1 MTDAP
6 AADPSTPTMRA
17 AVYRG
22 LDHVEV
28 ERIPRPRCG
37 PGELLVRIGFCG
49 VCWTDLKKIDHGLLP
64 PPRVFGHEMAGVVAE
79 AGDGVSR
86 FAVGDR
92 VQVYHHIPCRDCRLC
107 ERKLYAQCE
116 GYKKTGVTAGFEP
129 AGGGFAE
136 YVRVMPWI
144 VAGGGVTPVPDG
156 VSLAAASFL
165 EPVNTCLKCVKVTAP
180 WSGDTVLVIGAGAI
194 GQILIRLL
202 RIEGVRVIASEP
214 LAGRRELA
222 RESGAAAVIDPFAE
236 DVAERVR
243 EVTGGEGADA
253 AIVAVP
259 GQPPLDAAL
268 DSVRVGGR
276 VVLFAHTR
284 TGDPVTIDA
293 GEVCKNEKAVV
304 GAYSADADLNE
315 EVADLVF
322 SGRLRVDDLIS
333 HTFPLDRA
341 PEAFRLA
348 KTASDASLKVLVD
361 TGGEEPR

>member
-1 MTDAP
+1 MNATSP
-6 AADPSTPTMRA
+6 ATMRA

-22 LDHVEV
+22 LDDVRVETL
-28 ERIPRPRCG
+28 PRPECG

-64 PPRVFGHEMAGVVAE
+64 PPRVFGHEMAGVVSRVGE
-79 AGDGVSR
+79 GVTD

-92 VQVYHHIPCRDCRLC
+92 VQVYHHIPCRECRLC
-107 ERKLYAQCE
+107 DRRLYAQCD

-129 AGGGFAE
+129 SGGGFAE

-144 VAGGGVTPVPDG
+144 VSGGGVTPIPDG

-165 EPVNTCLKCVKVTAP
+165 EPVNTCLKCVRVTDP
-180 WSGDTVLVIGAGAI
+180 REGDTVLVIGAGGI

-202 RIEGVRVIASEP
+202 TLEGVRVIASEP
-214 LAGRRELA
+214 LPGRRELA
-222 RESGAAAVIDPFAE
+222 RKSGAAVVVDPFAE
-236 DVAERVR
+236 DVVERVQ
-243 EVTGGEGADA
+243 EATGGFGADA

-259 GQPPLDAAL
+259 GQAPLDAAV
-268 DSVRVGGR
+268 DAVRVGAR
-276 VVLFAHTR
+276 IVLFAHTR
-284 TGDPVTIDA
+284 TGDPVTVDA

-304 GAYSADADLNE
+304 GAYSADADLNG

-333 HTFPLDRA
+333 HTFPLERA
-341 PEAFRLA
+341 PDAFRQA
-348 KTASDASLKVLVD
+348 KTASDDSLKVLVD
-361 TGGEEPR
+361 TGGEDPR